1 MLRENQRRFK
11 FDWITIILFL
21 LLVSFGYLN
30 ILSASHVGE
39 ITSYFDTSQLY
50 GKHLIFLGLTFIL
63 IIFILSF
70 EAKFYERFASII
82 YLVAI
87 LALIGLFVFGKDV
100 NGARSWYGIG
110 SMTIQPS
117 EFAKFATALAV
128 AKYIS
133 DLQTNMKTLKDQLRV
148 TALILIPA
156 ILILLQNDAGSTIVY
171 LAFFFVFYREGL
183 QQIYL
188 VLALSIIILAVL
200 ALKFGILA
208 ATIVALI
215 VLLARY
221 FLRKKKRASIIQY
234 VVVLFVCIAFSYG
247 VKLFYEHILKPHQ
260 QNRISLWLRLEK
272 DPAKL
277 EQMKKAEAYNLI
289 QSEQA
294 ISSGGWTG
302 KGFLQ
307 GTRTT
312 GKFVPEQHTD
322 YIFST
327 VGEEWGFL
335 GSSFVVI
342 LFVTLIIRVLFLAE
356 SQKSQFS
363 RVYGYSVASILFVH
377 FTINTGMVMG
387 LIPTVGIPLPFFSY
401 GGSGLWGFTI
411 LLFIFLKLD
420 SNKINEW

>member
-1 MLRENQRRFK
+1 MYRENQRRFQ
-11 FDWITIILFL
+11 FDWIIILL
-21 LLVSFGYLN
+21 YVLLVAFGYLN

-39 ITSYFDTSQLY
+39 ITNYFDTSQLY
-50 GKHLIFLGLTFIL
+50 GKQLIFMGLSLIL
-63 IIFILSF
+63 IILILSL

-82 YLVAI
+82 YLIAL
-87 LALIGLFVFGKDV
+87 LALLGLFIFGKEI

-133 DLQTNMKTLKDQLRV
+133 DIQTNMKTLKDQLRV
-148 TALILIPA
+148 AAIIVIPA
-156 ILILLQNDAGSTIVY
+156 LLILLQNDAGSTIVY

-183 QQIYL
+183 QQVYL
-188 VLALSIIILAVL
+188 VVALSLIFLAVL
-200 ALKFGILA
+200 SLKLG
-208 ATIVALI
+208 ATITVLI
-215 VLLARY
+215 AAAVLLSRY
-221 FLRKKKRASIIQY
+221 LLRRKKRSSLLQY
-234 VVVLFVCIAFSYG
+234 ILVFLLAIGFSFG
-247 VKLFYEHILKPHQ
+247 VKLFYQHVLKPHQ

-272 DPAKL
+272 DPVKL
-277 EQMKKAEAYNLI
+277 EKMKKAEAYNLI

-294 ISSGGWTG
+294 ISSGGITG

-312 GKFVPEQHTD
+312 GKFVPEQETD

-342 LFVTLIIRVLFLAE
+342 LFVALIIRILYLAE
-356 SQKSQFS
+356 AQKSQFS
-363 RVYGYSVASILFVH
+363 RVYGYGVASIFFLH
-377 FTINTGMVMG
+377 FTINVGMVMG

-411 LLFIFLKLD
+411 LLFIFVKLD

>member
-1 MLRENQRRFK
+1 MYRENQRRFQ
-11 FDWITIILFL
+11 FDWIIILL
-21 LLVSFGYLN
+21 YVLLVAFGYLN

-39 ITSYFDTSQLY
+39 ITNYFDTSQLY
-50 GKHLIFLGLTFIL
+50 GKQLIFMGLSLIL
-63 IIFILSF
+63 IILILSL

-82 YLVAI
+82 YLIAL
-87 LALIGLFVFGKDV
+87 LALLGLFIFGKEI

-133 DLQTNMKTLKDQLRV
+133 DIQTNMKTLKDQLRV
-148 TALILIPA
+148 AAIIVIPA
-156 ILILLQNDAGSTIVY
+156 LLILLQNDAGSTIVY

-183 QQIYL
+183 QQVYL
-188 VLALSIIILAVL
+188 VVALSLIFLAVL
-200 ALKFGILA
+200 SLKLGVTITVLIA
-208 ATIVALI
+208 AA
-215 VLLARY
+215 VLLSRY
-221 FLRKKKRASIIQY
+221 LLRRKKRSSLLQY
-234 VVVLFVCIAFSYG
+234 ILVLLLAIGFSFG
-247 VKLFYEHILKPHQ
+247 VKLFYQHVLKPHQ

-272 DPAKL
+272 DPIKL
-277 EQMKKAEAYNLI
+277 EKMKKAEAYNLI

-294 ISSGGWTG
+294 ISSGGITG

-312 GKFVPEQHTD
+312 GKFVPEQETD

-342 LFVTLIIRVLFLAE
+342 LFVALIIRILYLAE
-356 SQKSQFS
+356 AQKSQFS
-363 RVYGYSVASILFVH
+363 RVYGYGVASIFFLH
-377 FTINTGMVMG
+377 FTINVGMVMG

-411 LLFIFLKLD
+411 LLFIFVKLD